1 MLCICT
7 LHSNEGSKKQAE
19 TKWPDLNLVLNQ
31 IEENCKAMLPLN
43 LLLLAQQIN
52 NLERS
57 GLNYWLRH
65 VVKSL
70 FENLY
75 KNKT

>member
-1 MLCICT
+1 M
-7 LHSNEGSKKQAE
+7 HF
-19 TKWPDLNLVLNQ
+19 V
-31 IEENCKAMLPLN
+31 N
-43 LLLLAQQIN
+43 LLLLAEQIN

-75 KNKT
+75 KNKTQ